1 MRDIANP
8 SKILWQLQGSTACI
22 VRLLRSTALAMQQLV
37 SLCQSMRGLLTWR
50 SL

>member
-8 SKILWQLQGSTACI
+8 SKILWLQGSTACI
-22 VRLLRSTALAMQQLV
+22 VRLLRSTALAMQQLE
-37 SLCQSMRGLLTWR
+37 SLGPSMRRLLTSR

>member
-22 VRLLRSTALAMQQLV
+22 VRLHRSTAMAMQQLE
-37 SLCQSMRGLLTWR
+37 SLGQSLRRLLTSR